1 MRSLA
6 TREIDPCS
14 RSSAR
19 RVSGS
24 REKPSS
30 AAKRTARNSRS
41 ASSEKRVSGS
51 PTQRSRPSR
60 RSCRPPNGFDEAL
73 RFAVGHRVDRK
84 VAPGE
89 VLLDRGGERDAVG
102 PSAVRIAA
110 VDAERRDFIRLAVE
124 QHGHGAVADAGFD
137 DREVPENGLRFRG
150 ARVGRNV
157 PVVRRAA
164 EQAVAHA
171 AAYGIGAMPGVRQA
185 RQNRPAGRRAVESES
200 PWDHIVSESWRSFT
214 PRRSPC
220 CATRS
225 RT

>member
-1 MRSLA
+1 MQPVERAPRFRLEGKA
-6 TREIDPCS
+6 ELGGEADGAEQPQRVL
-14 RSSAR
+14 RKAR
-19 RVSGS
+19 FRIADAAQQAVPQVLPPAERV
-24 REKPSS
+24 
-30 AAKRTARNSRS
+30 
-41 ASSEKRVSGS
+41 
-51 PTQRSRPSR
+51 
-60 RSCRPPNGFDEAL
+60 DETI

-89 VLLDRGGERDAVG
+89 VLLDRGGERYAVG

-185 RQNRPAGRRAVESES
+185 RQNRPAGVGQLNLNLHG
-200 PWDHIVSESWRSFT
+200 DHIVSESWRSFT